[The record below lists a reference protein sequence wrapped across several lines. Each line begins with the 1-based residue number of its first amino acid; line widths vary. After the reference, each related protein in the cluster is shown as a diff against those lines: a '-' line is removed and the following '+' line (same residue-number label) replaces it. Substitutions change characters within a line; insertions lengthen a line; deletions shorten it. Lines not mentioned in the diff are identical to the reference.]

1 MLIKDMFAKDINRE
15 INGVI
20 QVAQD
25 TESVVYQEVSEYV
38 VTDELLELFEKFF
51 DAYFKA
57 FILWFLQEQV

>member
-1 MLIKDMFAKDINRE
+1 MLIKDMFTKDINRE

-38 VTDELLELFEKFF
+38 VTDELQELFEKFF
-51 DAYFKA
+51 E
-57 FILWFLQEQV
+57 I